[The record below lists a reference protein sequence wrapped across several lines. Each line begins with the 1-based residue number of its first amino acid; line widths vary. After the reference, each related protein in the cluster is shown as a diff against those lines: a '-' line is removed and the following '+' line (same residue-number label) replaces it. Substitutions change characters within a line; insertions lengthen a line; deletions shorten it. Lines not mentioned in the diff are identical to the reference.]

1 MHFGSS
7 RDRQQKEDEN
17 MLGPHIGKRA
27 LRFTLVNT
35 SGKLRK
41 KKRKNTP
48 KNPTFKCFKDG
59 ALNKATK
66 LICKP
71 IKMLRDQPTYLA
83 NY

>member
-27 LRFTLVNT
+27 LRFTLMNT

-41 KKRKNTP
+41 KKKEKNSP
-48 KNPTFKCFKDG
+48 KKPTFKCFKDG

-71 IKMLRDQPTYLA
+71 IKMLRD
-83 NY
+83 